1 MEQTI
6 KRIAELQLQYSPNA
20 TSAMK
25 ERGELVN
32 KTLPNELKEVVD
44 SFGKEYKDHKFQ
56 ISGRDGAGLHAT
68 IPFVEIRVL
77 NGLNVDCDFYVAIY
91 FSRDGERIYVT
102 FGADALK
109 HNLHLPKKRNESQ
122 AILGGMQ
129 EILSTHK
136 ILSKDKKDWSQNFK
150 SKLNLNIYSKGTSLS
165 LYEVCTIAAQEF
177 FVQDLDLED
186 FLGSIQ
192 YAMECM
198 MCLISHSE
206 KESSETTKKSF
217 EDYLL
222 RNNKTGSGKAS
233 SYIRALSLLEQLLD
247 RQPQGFEHCCNIW
260 KVESVSKLH
269 ELYEFV
275 LIQAKQPKQSGWVF
289 DDIPE
294 SYLEKGFCSAA
305 LRAYIEFRSS
315 FEVQPQLFCQLALH
329 YLLGEREKSFSEHG
343 PGNDFH
349 TFFTGE
355 NEKYSFDKLMCFK
368 LDDPGQADFK
378 EITKDLKFL
387 LGEVF
392 PYLSSLN
399 RLAPQVASFFNS
411 SAFSVGN
418 DLSIYVYPYLDCIKG
433 LQSLEVSEDFKLVP
447 FLSSLINAQNDF
459 NTAGFASSG
468 LIKFVCESALK
479 EAGPG
484 STVYDPACGIGTVL
498 ICALDQIS
506 GIRDLYQISGSE
518 INPVLANIAK
528 AGFLL
533 KAFTIRD
540 KLDPVVLN
548 DLIFRVSP
556 NIRIE
561 DSLKSNQQV
570 IRDLSEHW
578 SSYNELL
585 MYPPYRGDH
594 LNKYDYIITEPPQD
608 GAGLN
613 ETFLKLDH
621 QQFLLFCA
629 SRNIQ
634 AQQSLLILSESIRR
648 SERDGQLRDLMIRNF
663 PPTAIYHAHAEKKVI
678 LHFEEF
684 RPDKLIFGDIADNN
698 NSNAENVPLEI
709 SNLITAS
716 KDEIVSG
723 NRELVF
729 SRETKTENESTK
741 VSFEKARQYFEFQID
756 KFNDLLRESRQIH
769 DEIENTKQEYQ
780 PKRKLAEYL
789 SGGQGWLDVSG
800 SSLKGLDIGL
810 MEESK
815 SEKVAVIE
823 VFSNRTKLKLQKK
836 IGLMEQLNRE
846 HLETTPP
853 YQIYFVHNEREKID
867 PSFLYYWIRAQLS
880 SKIEKQLRRKSIV
893 EVPVRVDFLMHEIC
907 NQKIT
912 IPPFYLQG
920 TIAKFLRKLFPLA
933 GINMSGGFGLK
944 MGSGTSS
951 SRTPHIVDMIRYL
964 LCL

>member
-6 KRIAELQLQYSPNA
+6 KRIAELQLQYSPKA

-25 ERGELVN
+25 ERGELVK
-32 KTLPNELKEVVD
+32 KTLPKELQEVLD
-44 SFGKEYKDHKFQ
+44 PLGKQYKDYKFD
-56 ISGRDGAGLHAT
+56 ISGYDGIRRKAT
-68 IPFVEIRVL
+68 IPNIKFTVFHKDLGECNYHL
-77 NGLNVDCDFYVAIY
+77 TLY
-91 FSRDGERIYVT
+91 FSESGERIYVT
-102 FGADALK
+102 VGTDALR
-109 HNLHLPKKRNESQ
+109 HNWPKKRIEDKS
-122 AILGGMQ
+122 ILKVMQ
-129 EILSTHK
+129 EILKAHK
-136 ILSKDKKDWSQNFK
+136 ILAKDKKDWSKIFEDKLELSSKPTPSRPDSYEASTVVAKMYFIQNFELDK
-150 SKLNLNIYSKGTSLS
+150 FCGSL
-165 LYEVCTIAAQEF
+165 ARAF
-177 FVQDLDLED
+177 
-186 FLGSIQ
+186 
-192 YAMECM
+192 ECLM
-198 MCLISHSE
+198 HLISHSE
-206 KESSETTKKSF
+206 KELSETTKKSF

-222 RNNKTGSGKAS
+222 RSNKTGSGKAS
-233 SYIRALSLLEQLLD
+233 SYIRALSLLEQMLD
-247 RQPQGFEHCCNIW
+247 RQPHGLEHCRDLW
-260 KVESVSKLH
+260 AVESVSKLH
-269 ELYEFV
+269 ELYELV
-275 LIQAKQPKQSGWVF
+275 LKQAKQPKQSGWVF
-289 DDIPE
+289 DDIPG
-294 SYLEKGFCSAA
+294 SYLEKGFCSAG

-355 NEKYSFDKLMCFK
+355 NEKYSFDKLKCFK

-433 LQSLEVSEDFKLVP
+433 LQSLEVSEDCKLVP
-447 FLSSLINAQNDF
+447 FLSSLINAHNDF
-459 NTAGFASSG
+459 NTEGFASSG
-468 LIKFVCESALK
+468 LIKFACESALK
-479 EAGPG
+479 EAGPD
-484 STVYDPACGIGTVL
+484 STVYDPACGIGAVL

-594 LNKYDYIITEPPQD
+594 VNKYDYIITEPPQD

-663 PPTAIYHAHAEKKVI
+663 PPTAIYHANAEKKVI
-678 LHFEEF
+678 IHFEEF
-684 RPDKLIFGDIADNN
+684 RPDKLTFGDIADNN
-698 NSNAENVPLEI
+698 NSSAENVPLEI

-756 KFNDLLRESRQIH
+756 KFNNLLIESRQIH

-780 PKRKLAEYL
+780 PERKLAEYL
-789 SGGQGWLDVSG
+789 PEGQGWLDVSG
-800 SSLKGLDIGL
+800 SSLKGLDLGL
-810 MEESK
+810 MDQDQSK
-815 SEKVAVIE
+815 SEKVVVIE
-823 VFSNRTKLKLQKK
+823 VFSNRTKLKLEKK
-836 IGLMEQLNRE
+836 RDPMEHFYRE
-846 HLETTPP
+846 DLGTTPP
-853 YQIYFVHNEREKID
+853 YQIYFLQSEKEKIE
-867 PSFLYYWIRAQLS
+867 PNFLYYWIRAQLS
-880 SKIEKQLRRKSIV
+880 SKIEEQLRRKSIV

-933 GINMSGGFGLK
+933 GIFGLK
-944 MGSGTSS
+944 MGSRTSS